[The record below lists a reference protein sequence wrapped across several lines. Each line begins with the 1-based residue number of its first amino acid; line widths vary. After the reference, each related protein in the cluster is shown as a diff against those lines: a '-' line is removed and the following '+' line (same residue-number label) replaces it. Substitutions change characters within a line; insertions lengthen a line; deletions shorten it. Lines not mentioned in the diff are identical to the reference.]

1 MIKAITL
8 DFWDTIYKMD
18 FEIDLNGLR
27 IQKLMSILKKYN
39 IDTSQENITKVY
51 QKVHGEFDRRWIKD
65 HKTMTTKEVLEMIF
79 STINAT
85 VSAEDT
91 NYLVSV
97 FQEAILSNPPSLI
110 TGAKENIVK
119 LSSHYKLGIV
129 SDTGFSPGV
138 ILRKILESDGI
149 LNYFSVLVFSDEFGR
164 SKPNSSLFNFAAK
177 ELGAEPKELVHI
189 GDNERTDVFGAI
201 DAGMNGIWFLNGKEL
216 LPKITTPSAIM
227 QNWDECEEIIRKL

>member
-27 IQKLMSILKKYN
+27 IEKLMSILKKYN
-39 IDTSQENITKVY
+39 IDISQEDITKVY
-51 QKVHGEFDRRWIKD
+51 KTVHSEFDRRWIEE

-79 STINAT
+79 STINANIST
-85 VSAEDT
+85 EDFD
-91 NYLVSV
+91 YLISI

-110 TGAKENIVK
+110 AGAKEMIIK
-119 LSSHYKLGIV
+119 LSSQYKLGII
-129 SDTGFSPGV
+129 SDTGFSPGI

-149 LNYFSVLVFSDEFGR
+149 LNYFSILIFSDEFGR
-164 SKPNSSLFNFAAK
+164 SKPNHSLFNFAAK
-177 ELGAEPKELVHI
+177 ELGVVQKELVHI

-201 DAGMNGIWFLNGKEL
+201 NAGMNGIWFLNGKEL
-216 LPKITTPSAIM
+216 LPKLTTPTAIM
-227 QNWDECEEIIRKL
+227 QNWNECEEIVKKL

>member
-27 IQKLMSILKKYN
+27 IQKLISVLKKYN
-39 IDTSQENITKVY
+39 IDMPQENITEVY
-51 QKVHGEFDRRWIKD
+51 KKVHSEFDRRWIED

-79 STINAT
+79 SAINVTI
-85 VSAEDT
+85 SAEDM

-97 FQEAILSNPPSLI
+97 FQEAILLNPPALI
-110 TGAKENIVK
+110 TGAKENIIK
-119 LSSHYKLGIV
+119 LSSQYKLGII

-138 ILRKILESDGI
+138 ILRKILESDGL
-149 LNYFSVLVFSDEFGR
+149 LNYFSILIFSDEFGR
-164 SKPNSSLFNFAAK
+164 SKPNSSLFNFATK
-177 ELGAEPKELVHI
+177 ELGSEPKELAHI

-201 DAGMNGIWFLNGKEL
+201 AAGMNGIWFLNGKEL
-216 LPKITTPSAIM
+216 LPKITTPSAVM
-227 QNWDECEEIIRKL
+227 QSWSECEDIIRKL